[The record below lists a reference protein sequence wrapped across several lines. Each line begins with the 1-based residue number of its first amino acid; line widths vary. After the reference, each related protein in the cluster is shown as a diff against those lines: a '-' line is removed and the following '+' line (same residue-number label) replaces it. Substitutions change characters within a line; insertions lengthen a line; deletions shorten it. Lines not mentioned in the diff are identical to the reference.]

1 MKKLLVFIMI
11 LITAVFLAA
20 CGNSNSSIGQRPS
33 PTVNTENKQQ
43 ASETSHSV
51 NNGAIAQQ
59 GSQPSNTIE
68 KKTNITLTIGD
79 TVLTGYLNNTT
90 AAQDLIAH
98 LPVNV
103 KLADSDND
111 YCGDI
116 VPPLA
121 YKADEIQYGYK
132 NGDLAFWTA
141 GNDFVIFIDGEERSA
156 NTGNLVIIGKVTSG
170 LEKIHSL
177 GSSIDVTIALAK

>member
-1 MKKLLVFIMI
+1 MKKFFVFMMLL
-11 LITAVFLAA
+11 LIAVSLSG
-20 CGNSNSSIGQRPS
+20 CGKGTTPAEQQPRPS
-33 PTVNTENKQQ
+33 VSTDNKQQ
-43 ASETSHSV
+43 TAEVSKPAGNSAVAQPVSNASNDTD
-51 NNGAIAQQ
+51 
-59 GSQPSNTIE
+59 
-68 KKTNITLTIGD
+68 KKTNITLTIGN
-79 TVLTGYLNNTT
+79 TVIPAYLNNTT

-98 LPVNV
+98 LPVKV

-116 VPPLA
+116 NPPLA
-121 YKADEIQYGYK
+121 YKKEEVKYGYK

-141 GNDFVIFIDGEERSA
+141 GNDFVIFIHGEEKSA

-177 GSSIDVTIALAK
+177 GSSIDVTIALAE